1 MTRANFQERPM
12 SAPVIKTNLPGLPC
26 TRGKVRDVY
35 DLGDRLLLVS
45 TDRISAFDW
54 VLPTPIPDKGR
65 VLTQLSNFWFNQ
77 LDAPHHLLE
86 TDVSRMDLPAG
97 SDLDALA
104 GRTVLVRKTKVVP
117 IECVVRAYISGS
129 AWREYCETG
138 HVAGVSLP
146 TGLQE
151 SERLPAP
158 MFTPATKAPMGEH
171 DENITFAEMQQRVGA
186 ELAEALRQRSLDAY
200 ALGARRAQEQ
210 GILLAD
216 TKFEF
221 GLLQDAAAPG
231 GRFSEESLLLI
242 DEVMT
247 PDSSRFWPADNYQ
260 EGRGQPSFD
269 KQFVRDWL
277 SGSGWD
283 KNSPPPELPE
293 EVVEQTRAKYI
304 EAFERITGER
314 FPWR

>member
-1 MTRANFQERPM
+1 M
-12 SAPVIKTNLPGLPC
+12 SEPVVETNLPGLPC
-26 TRGKVRDVY
+26 IRGKVRDVY

-65 VLTQLSNFWFNQ
+65 VLTQLSNYWFSRLN
-77 LDAPHHLLE
+77 APHHLLE
-86 TDVSRMDLPAG
+86 TDVARMDLPAG

-104 GRTVLVRKTKVVP
+104 GRTVLVQKTNVVP

-129 AWREYCETG
+129 AWHEYRETG

-146 TGLQE
+146 TGLRE

-158 MFTPATKAPMGEH
+158 MFTPATKAPQGEH
-171 DENITFAEMQQRVGA
+171 DENITFAEMQQRVGG
-186 ELAEALRQRSLDAY
+186 ELAEAMRQRSLAAY
-200 ALGARRAQEQ
+200 ALGARRAQEC
-210 GILLAD
+210 GVILAD

-221 GLLQDAAAPG
+221 GLLPGAAAAG
-231 GRFSEESLLLI
+231 GQFAEEALLLI

-247 PDSSRFWPADNYQ
+247 PDSSRFWPADGYQ

-277 SGSGWD
+277 SASGWD
-283 KNSPPPELPE
+283 KNSPPPELPPD
-293 EVVEQTRAKYI
+293 VVGQTRAKYI

-314 FPWR
+314 FAWR